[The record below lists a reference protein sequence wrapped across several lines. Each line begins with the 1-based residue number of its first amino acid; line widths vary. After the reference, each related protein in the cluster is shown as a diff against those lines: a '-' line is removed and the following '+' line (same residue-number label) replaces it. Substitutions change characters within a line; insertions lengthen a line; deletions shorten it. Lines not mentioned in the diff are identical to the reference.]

1 LFAFCQRDHTNI
13 PPIQPAPALAF
24 PVLWCPPTLIH
35 ACIVLLMLA
44 PHSLQKKPEDRPSLT
59 ALLEHPFVQRARVVP
74 VDISAWV
81 KRSRT
86 AAELAERS
94 REKSQSS
101 PLPKSRKDSKTNSTS
116 SIGGAA
122 AFVVKEGDVKD
133 HPVKAAQ

>member
-1 LFAFCQRDHTNI
+1 
-13 PPIQPAPALAF
+13 
-24 PVLWCPPTLIH
+24 
-35 ACIVLLMLA
+35 MLA